1 MSSKYHTTLTGKKR
15 IAKDTTEVSFHRP
28 DDFIFR
34 AGQYLQLSV
43 PQLMYNDPAG
53 SSRVLSIASSPLNQK
68 EICVAFRDTGSGFK
82 TTLKALK
89 IGASVIIEG
98 PYGFFTINENASRP
112 IVLIA
117 AGIGIAPYFSM
128 LQYAVATRLDVPITL
143 LYANSSNERAAYLK
157 ELKQLSRHNS
167 IIKVKNRVGRID
179 EQFILESVSNPDN
192 CVWYVAGPLAM
203 VAAVR
208 NLLFVLGIDESMI
221 CFEEFTG
228 Y

>member
-1 MSSKYHTTLTGKKR
+1 MSRKYHTTLIGKKR
-15 IAKDTTEVSFHRP
+15 IAKDTTQLSFRRP

-34 AGQYLQLSV
+34 AGQYLQLGV
-43 PQLMYNDPAG
+43 PQLMFNDPAG
-53 SSRVLSIASSPLNQK
+53 SSRVLSISSSPLNEK

-82 TTLKALK
+82 STLKSLK
-89 IGASVIIEG
+89 IGAPVIIEG
-98 PYGFFTINENASRP
+98 PYGFFTINEKAPRP

-143 LYANSSNERAAYLK
+143 LYANSSSDRAAYLK
-157 ELKQLSRHNS
+157 ELKQLSRRNS
-167 IIKVKNRVGRID
+167 IIKVKDRVGRID
-179 EQFILESVSNPDN
+179 EQFIVESVSNPNN

-208 NLLFVLGIDESMI
+208 NLLFVLGIDETKI